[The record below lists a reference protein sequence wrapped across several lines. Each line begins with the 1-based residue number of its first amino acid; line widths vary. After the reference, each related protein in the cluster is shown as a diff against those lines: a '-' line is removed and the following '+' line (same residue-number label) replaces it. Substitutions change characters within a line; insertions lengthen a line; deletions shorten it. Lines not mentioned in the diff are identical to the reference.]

1 MTEALVTTVIAV
13 SALLAMVLLTRR
25 AVARHFGPRAAY
37 ALWLLP
43 AARLFMPSIPLPSG
57 WFPNLTPAIQ
67 PAPPMP
73 TGVWRAVAVQPDTPS
88 AFVTAAETPDIILP
102 LLISIWIAGIV
113 IGLIWALR
121 SQRLQAR
128 HVRRTTVTVPAE
140 LRSDIDRASRLSGLS
155 KTPNVRMST
164 QNDGPLVGGLI
175 RPVIVLPKDF
185 MTQFTP
191 TQRRL
196 ALLHEM
202 THLRRGDLWTATAM
216 LAFRLVSW
224 PNPLIHWAWPRFRA
238 DQEAACDAS
247 VLRRIGETARADYAE
262 TLLTAAKTD
271 IKTTGRAAR
280 VPGTG
285 LTLSLHHPIKE
296 RLMTLGSNTH
306 KRHGATRWALATLLL
321 AGTAI
326 SAPLS
331 MADDQSAATPPST
344 TEAPSEPTNTTNK
357 TMRVFVSNDEDSKG
371 YEVREENGVKTY
383 LRVSRDGTT
392 ETLTKEELE
401 AEYDIDVDEMIQP
414 PHPPFPPRLDGEPGL
429 RAMVSP
435 HMPGGTHETIIIR
448 KSDDAEGGTYEIK
461 IENDVKRAFRIDED
475 GTRTEVD
482 IDELGDIADIDIEVM
497 GGAHAFA
504 FPALPDGQKRRFLNS
519 DEDVRVWIDG
529 DKKHEQVFSFF
540 NSSGNAGTEAQMRS
554 AQSMIAASD
563 RLIKDLRE
571 DADGAADKDLRN
583 AERELEKA
591 RKALDK
597 AMEAVRKSEKR

>member
-1 MTEALVTTVIAV
+1 MTEALATTVIAV

-43 AARLFMPSIPLPSG
+43 AARLFMPSISLPSG

-67 PAPPMP
+67 SSPPMP
-73 TGVWRAVAVQPDTPS
+73 AGVWRAVAVPPDTPS
-88 AFVTAAETPDIILP
+88 AFVTAAETPDIIVP
-102 LLISIWIAGIV
+102 VLIAIWTAGVV

-128 HVRRTTVTVPAE
+128 HVRQTTVMVPDE
-140 LRSDIDRASRLSGLS
+140 LRGDIERAARLSGLP
-155 KTPNVRMST
+155 KIPNVRLSI

-175 RPVIVLPKDF
+175 RPIIVLPKDF

-202 THLRRGDLWTATAM
+202 THLRRGDLWAATAM

-296 RLMTLGSNTH
+296 RLMTLGSNTN
-306 KRHGATRWALATLLL
+306 KKHGATRWALGAMLL
-321 AGTAI
+321 AGTALT
-326 SAPLS
+326 APLS
-331 MADDQSAATPPST
+331 MADDQAAPTPPTAESPSKPTIT
-344 TEAPSEPTNTTNK
+344 TQK
-357 TMRVFVSNDEDSKG
+357 TMHIVVRNDEDGKG
-371 YEVREENGVKTY
+371 YEIREDNGVKTY
-383 LRVSRDGTT
+383 LRVSKDGTT
-392 ETLTKEELE
+392 EKLSKEELE
-401 AEYDIDVDEMIQP
+401 AEYDIDVDAMIKP

-429 RAMVSP
+429 RAMVAP

-448 KSDDAEGGTYEIK
+448 KSDDAEGGTYEIE

-475 GTRTEVD
+475 GTKTEVT
-482 IDELGDIADIDIEVM
+482 IDEIGDIADIDVEVM

-571 DADGAADKDLRN
+571 EADGAADKDLRN

-597 AMEAVRKSEKR
+597 AMEAVRKSEQR

>member
-1 MTEALVTTVIAV
+1 MTETFATTVIAV
-13 SALLAMVLLTRR
+13 SVLLAMVLLTRR

-43 AARLFMPSIPLPSG
+43 AARLFMPSITLPSG
-57 WFPNLTPAIQ
+57 WFPNLTPATQ

-73 TGVWRAVAVQPDTPS
+73 TGVWRAVAVPPDTPS
-88 AFVTAAETPDIILP
+88 AFVTAAEAPDIILP
-102 LLISIWIAGIV
+102 VLISIWIIGIAV
-113 IGLIWALR
+113 GLIWALR
-121 SQRLQAR
+121 SQRMQAR
-128 HVRRTTVTVPAE
+128 HVRQTTVTAPNE
-140 LRSDIDRASRLSGLS
+140 LRSDIDRAARLSGLS
-155 KTPNVRMST
+155 KTPNIRMST
-164 QNDGPLVGGLI
+164 QNDGPLVGGLV

-247 VLRRIGETARADYAE
+247 VLRRVGETARADYAE

-296 RLMTLGSNTH
+296 RLMTLGSNTN
-306 KRHGATRWALATLLL
+306 KKHGATRWALASLLL

-331 MADDQSAATPPST
+331 MADDQAAPTPPT
-344 TEAPSEPTNTTNK
+344 AAEAPSEPKITTNK
-357 TMRVFVSNDEDSKG
+357 TMRVFVSTDADSKG
-371 YEVREENGVKTY
+371 YEVREVNGVKTY

-401 AEYDIDVDEMIQP
+401 AEYGVDFDKIANP
-414 PHPPFPPRLDGEPGL
+414 PHPPLPLRLDGEPGL
-429 RAMVSP
+429 RAMVAP
-435 HMPGGTHETIIIR
+435 HLPRNIQKTVIVR
-448 KSDDAEGGTYEIK
+448 KSDDAEDGSYEIK

-482 IDELGDIADIDIEVM
+482 IDEIGQIADIDVEVM

-504 FPALPDGQKRRFLNS
+504 FPALPDGQKRLFLNS
-519 DEDVRVWIDG
+519 DEDMSFWVDG
-529 DKKHEQVFSFF
+529 DETGENIFTF
-540 NSSGNAGTEAQMRS
+540 NASGVGGSEARLRS
-554 AQSMIAASD
+554 AKSMIEATDRMIASM
-563 RLIKDLRE
+563 RE

-591 RKALDK
+591 RKALEK
-597 AMEAVRKSEKR
+597 AMEAVRKSEER